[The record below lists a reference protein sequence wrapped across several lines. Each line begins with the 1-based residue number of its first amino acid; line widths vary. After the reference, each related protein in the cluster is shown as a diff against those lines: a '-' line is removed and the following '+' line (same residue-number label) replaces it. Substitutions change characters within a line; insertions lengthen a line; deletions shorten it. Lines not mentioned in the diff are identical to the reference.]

1 MRTVLFLVWIFM
13 TMNKFYRKLVISL
26 FCLIVLNIQSYSQ
39 NREATDGP
47 FISLEDYEPEMFM
60 RAKKFWPAEINTCSF
75 DWEADSQNPKYISQ
89 IDSLDAKR
97 YNEVLGSLRHLKPP
111 IENTGSEK
119 LCYWPVEKLSDSLG
133 WRLKCSLSELM
144 RYKPCRSLKEDY
156 YNLLNRYGNCVNLN
170 IAFAL
175 SKLGLVD
182 SSTKI
187 IKDVWP
193 AIMNLNDQIE
203 CIYYLR
209 QNGTTEAKALLISIA
224 NTANNDY
231 LKALS
236 CLSLT
241 QLNVATNQD
250 LKLSLLNNPEK
261 FISVIGLF
269 TLAYA
274 DGLAS
279 EKYISTKVSDEKL
292 VKETAISILNQLNR
306 KK

>member
-1 MRTVLFLVWIFM
+1 MVLTIF
-13 TMNKFYRKLVISL
+13 NLQV
-26 FCLIVLNIQSYSQ
+26 FCQ
-39 NREATDGP
+39 NRESTDGP

-75 DWEADSQNPKYISQ
+75 DLEADSQNPKYISQ
-89 IDSLDAKR
+89 IDCLDAKR
-97 YNEVLGSLRHLKPP
+97 YNEVLGCLRHLKPP
-111 IENTGSEK
+111 IENTGLEK
-119 LCYWPVEKLSDSLG
+119 LYYWPIETISDSLE
-133 WRLKCSLSELM
+133 WRLNCSLSELI
-144 RYKPCRSLKEDY
+144 RYKPCGHLKEDY

-187 IKDVWP
+187 IRDVWP
-193 AIMNLNDQIE
+193 ATMNLNDQIE

-209 QNGTTEAKALLISIA
+209 QNGTTEAKVLLISIA

-261 FISVIGLF
+261 FIRVIGLY
-269 TLAYA
+269 TLAYS

-279 EKYISTKVSDEKL
+279 EKYISAKVSDEKL
-292 VKETAISILNQLNR
+292 VKETAISI
-306 KK
+306 